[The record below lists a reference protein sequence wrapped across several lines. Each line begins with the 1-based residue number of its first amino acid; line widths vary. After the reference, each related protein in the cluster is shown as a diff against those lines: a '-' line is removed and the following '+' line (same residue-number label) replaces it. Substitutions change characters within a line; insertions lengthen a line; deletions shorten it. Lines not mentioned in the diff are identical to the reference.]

1 MLDHAPTIVAVALNP
16 TFDRVLQVPNLQIG
30 AHQRGRLVSIQPA
43 GKAVNAARLL
53 AALGTP
59 CILTGFVGEGDR
71 ERFERSFEKSHV
83 RVEMF
88 EANGM
93 TRENITLVDPQ
104 HGVETH
110 IRDVGFPLGEEDIE
124 RLTRKLSILASK
136 GSYVLFAGSLPPGMD
151 AKTFADMLKVCRE
164 KGAYVAV
171 DSSGPG
177 LEAVK
182 KTKGLWLIKPN
193 REELAEIAG
202 RPVNT
207 EEGIRAAA
215 ETLRKQ
221 IDNIVVTLGA
231 EGAYLFS
238 RDGVWR
244 ARPHVEAEAIVKTVG
259 SGDALLAGFVH
270 YHALKKRP
278 PECLR
283 LGVACGTAACFQIRA
298 GQVNPY
304 DVKACQDG
312 VELTVVK

>member
-1 MLDHAPTIVAVALNP
+1 MAEHTPTIVSVALNP
-16 TFDRVLQVPNLQIG
+16 AFDRILQVPDLAIG

-53 AALGTP
+53 GALGTP

-71 ERFERSFEKSHV
+71 ERFERSFDKTPV

-88 EANGM
+88 EGRGM
-93 TRENITLVDPQ
+93 TRENITLVDPK

-110 IRDVGFPLGEEDIE
+110 IRDVGFEPTEEDVE
-124 RLTRKLSILASK
+124 RLTRKLGILASK

-151 AKTFADMLKVCRE
+151 AATFADLLKVCRDR
-164 KGAYVAV
+164 GAYVAV

-177 LEAVK
+177 LEAVR
-182 KTKGLWLIKPN
+182 KTKGLWLVKPN

-202 RPVNT
+202 REVKD
-207 EEGIRAAA
+207 EAGIRAAG
-215 ETLRKQ
+215 ETLRKR
-221 IDNIVVTLGA
+221 IDNVVVTLGA
-231 EGAYLFS
+231 DGAYLFS
-238 RDGVWR
+238 RDGAWR
-244 ARPHVEAEAIVKTVG
+244 GRPRVEAQTIVKTVG

-270 YHALKKRP
+270 CHAHKKRP

-283 LGVACGTAACFQIRA
+283 VGVACGTAACFQLRA

-304 DVKACQDG
+304 DVKACQDN
-312 VELTVVK
+312 VELIAVE